1 VRALLTGLL
10 LSTLLHVWIAHVTVW
25 EVIGS
30 KLQFLAWPGMAAA
43 ALLQNALPDSLTVAY
58 DPMPHPA
65 VMWAALVVNFV
76 AWTALLWAL
85 AAAIGKRREK
95 R

>member
-1 VRALLTGLL
+1 MLTGLL

-30 KLQFLAWPGMAAA
+30 KLQFLAWPGMAAG

-85 AAAIGKRREK
+85 AAAIGKRRE